1 MDYPNDI
8 WHGPSK
14 ILEFVLCSLYTLC
27 GTEVGDQRGVEWEP
41 IKISF
46 EIQTVGLY
54 PENHP
59 SPQAF
64 WPKFGIAIE
73 KLNQHK
79 RPRTNEWNPK
89 VIRKRFGKTA
99 DLNSQDRSDRCDGP
113 VWPVVSVQKWADRS
127 DRFVLPVWPV
137 APRKPPRKWIQTVN
151 LEQTTTKSGE
161 TWGIASPL
169 PREHIPK
176 RSRPKYQRI

>member
-64 WPKFGIAIE
+64 WPKFGIAME

-79 RPRTNEWNPK
+79 RSRTSERNHEAN
-89 VIRKRFGKTA
+89 RKRIGKTA
-99 DLNSQDRSDRCDGP
+99 DLFAWTGLTDALNRSG
-113 VWPVVSVQKWADRS
+113 RS
-127 DRFVLPVWPV
+127 WLF
-137 APRKPPRKWIQTVN
+137 KN
-151 LEQTTTKSGE
+151 
-161 TWGIASPL
+161 
-169 PREHIPK
+169 
-176 RSRPKYQRI
+176 